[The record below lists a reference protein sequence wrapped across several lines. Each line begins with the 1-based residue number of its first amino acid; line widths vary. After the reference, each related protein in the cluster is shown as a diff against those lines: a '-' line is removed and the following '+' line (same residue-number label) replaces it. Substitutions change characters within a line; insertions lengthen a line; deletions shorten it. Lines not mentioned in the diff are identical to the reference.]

1 MIWWIA
7 LGWLSCSAVVI
18 FGERLAAKHDKGIV
32 SRDDGAVQAA
42 LTFGIVALISPALLA
57 IILVMIVRAGP
68 LQVLR
73 IARGLPIDP
82 FKRPEKE
89 WLTQDPGGFAYDLI
103 RRREVKDQRLKSE
116 KVSEWPG
123 WRTETTPDAMILDVT
138 SKHHALRDAG
148 LDETQVFARID
159 AHRFDKGEGQ
169 IPSPCDLVDYVTY
182 RLGIED
188 PGYLDLGM
196 PFIREQIALCE
207 KYIQHR
213 AHERVDYD
221 WPPQTWLREK
231 IDLLQFER
239 SGTGIDS
246 MAEGSPAQL
255 TRSQGRVRKDLLD
268 LKFLMLP
275 GDELWTFSSLQEY
288 WAGLAGRAGIAL
300 VRAGRSIG
308 HVITSMN

>member
-42 LTFGIVALISPALLA
+42 LTFGTVALIAPALLA
-57 IILVMIVRAGP
+57 IILVMVIRAGP

-82 FKRPEKE
+82 FKRPEEE
-89 WLTQDPGGFAYDLI
+89 WLAQGPDGFAYDLV

-123 WRTETTPDAMILDVT
+123 WRTETTPDAMILDVI
-138 SKHHALRDAG
+138 SKHHALKDAG
-148 LDETQVFARID
+148 LDDSQIFARID

-169 IPSPCDLVDYVTY
+169 IPSPCDLGSYITY

-188 PGYLDLGM
+188 PGYLDLGSG
-196 PFIREQIALCE
+196 FIREQIVLCE
-207 KYIQHR
+207 KYIRHR
-213 AHERVDYD
+213 AHKRVS
-221 WPPQTWLREK
+221 WPPQTWLRDK

-239 SGTGIDS
+239 SGTGIDP
-246 MAEGSPAQL
+246 MAEGSPAAL
-255 TRSQGRVRKDLLD
+255 TRGGDRIRKDLLD

-275 GDELWTFSSLQEY
+275 SDELWTFSSPPDY

-308 HVITSMN
+308 HVITSKN